1 MRRLLIALIMLS
13 FCSAAFAGLDA
24 KVSLDFRDTD
34 VREILHILV
43 AKADMGLVIDQAV
56 AGKITLTLKNTTARE
71 AIEMVTDAA
80 GFAWFRKGNNIV
92 VSDFHKIPG
101 LAKVVAMKHIT
112 ADSAALVLSQSNIGE
127 VKVVVSSNNRLV
139 LTGDRYG
146 VERAMRV
153 IAGIDKPTHQV
164 KGSLQIM
171 HGGAVLET
179 FNFQTGS
186 NNSIS
191 FLTKGKEKRAA
202 EGKKAKA
209 TASVIDCSIFFAGG
223 VTTSQLSGSI
233 KLKINLNDKVAR
245 QECTHKFSGVFTAA
259 KGKPVLLFAT
269 EKRSPLKVVLTWQD

>member
-1 MRRLLIALIMLS
+1 MRRLLIAVIMLS

-34 VREILHILV
+34 VREILKTLV
-43 AKADMGLVIDQAV
+43 AKADMGLVLDEAV
-56 AGKITLTLKNTTARE
+56 AGKITLTFKNTPIRE
-71 AIEMVTDAA
+71 AIDLVSIAA
-80 GFAWFRKGNNIV
+80 GFPWFRKGNHII
-92 VSDFHKIPG
+92 VSDFRKIPG
-101 LAKVVAMKHIT
+101 LTKVVAMKHIS
-112 ADSAALVLSQSNIGE
+112 ADAAAHVLSQSQIGE

-139 LTGDRYG
+139 LTGDRNG
-146 VERAMRV
+146 VERAMRIV
-153 IAGIDKPTHQV
+153 AGIDKPTRLI

-191 FLTKGKEKRAA
+191 FLTKGKQKTAT

-209 TASVIDCSIFFAGG
+209 TASVIDCSIFIAGG

-233 KLKINLNDKVAR
+233 KLKIDLNDKAAR
-245 QECTHKFSGVFTAA
+245 QECTHKFSGVFTAP